1 MERESFVFY
10 RSFFDAI
17 SCLTKEQKA
26 DCLDAIAKYALDG
39 ELIEMDGI
47 IKALFLCMKPQI
59 DANTRRYEN
68 GCKGGRPNK
77 NQNETNKE
85 PNKNQVKTKTEPN
98 KNQNETTTEPN
109 VNVNDNDNNITPLT
123 PLRGEKVN
131 PKDLVAKKGFPLLLS
146 EQVIKWLD
154 YKNEKR
160 QGYKKTGL
168 ESFLTQVEN
177 KANVYGAEKVAS
189 VISASMGANYQ
200 GVVWDWLSKKGP
212 PVRTDWAN
220 IN

>member
-10 RSFFDAI
+10 RSFFEAI

-47 IKALFLCMKPQI
+47 IKALFISMKPQI

-68 GCKGGRPNK
+68 GCKGGKPKKSQDETKEEPKK
-77 NQNETNKE
+77 NQTE
-85 PNKNQVKTKTEPN
+85 TKTEP
-98 KNQNETTTEPN
+98 KQNRSVTTTEPN
-109 VNVNDNDNNITPLT
+109 VNVNDNDINITPLT
-123 PLRGEKVN
+123 PLKGEKVN
-131 PKDLVAKKGFPLLLS
+131 PKDLVAKKNFPVLLS

-200 GVVWDWLSKKGP
+200 GVVWDWLNKKGP

>member
-39 ELIEMDGI
+39 ELVEMDGI

-68 GCKGGRPNK
+68 GCKGGRPSK

-85 PNKNQVKTKTEPN
+85 PNKNQIKTKTEPN

-109 VNVNDNDNNITPLT
+109 VNVNDNDINITPLT

-200 GVVWDWLSKKGP
+200 GVVWDWLNKKGP